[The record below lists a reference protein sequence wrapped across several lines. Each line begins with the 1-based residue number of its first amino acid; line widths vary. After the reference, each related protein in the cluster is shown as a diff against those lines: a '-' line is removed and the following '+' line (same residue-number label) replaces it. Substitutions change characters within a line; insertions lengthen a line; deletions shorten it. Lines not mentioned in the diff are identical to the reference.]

1 MKKILKGNVITGDE
15 KLFLQ
20 FELGKKKQGIEKL
33 FLEDSISANNLQ
45 QSENNSIKIG
55 YVIKDDYDEKI
66 VKGDSAAR
74 IGTTLVNLMNARDKI
89 SPMLIKYYNLI
100 QNFDINTVQEIYTDI
115 GAIINEF
122 KLKELKTDYEIDE
135 ALLEIYQKIATK
147 DDEELK
153 SCKQLIQTLSAERYA
168 DKDFLYILKFIE
180 KLFGI
185 KNNNNYNYY
194 NRSDFIWIATEI
206 LGNNEDDIQA
216 EYNFLLLNVVK
227 ELEKRLTQKLKENE
241 ALKSL
246 IGKIF
251 RNFYNDYN
259 FASDPNN
266 LYSLL
271 ENIRSSMQNNPYN
284 PYYKNM
290 YEYISNLENKK
301 ADTILERFEKF
312 SLKEMSKIFVETLI
326 EDIDYISSNYNDVS
340 EATTNAIIIS
350 KNTYKYEISSFYELF
365 HISKYYIKE
374 DGNNLKACNLCG
386 KYFITQGK
394 VTEQHCRRMYTKKL
408 NCSEY
413 VNYNTRKSNSS
424 GSQCSKELNRIK
436 AMLRKRD
443 SVNKTDELVKFN
455 EKLRNKKT
463 EIKANEST
471 PAKIYM
477 KLLDWLKEEHK
488 ELKKYK

>member
-1 MKKILKGNVITGDE
+1 MEKNLKINVITGNE

-45 QSENNSIKIG
+45 QSQIIKME

-89 SPMLIKYYNLI
+89 SPILIKYYNLI
-100 QNFDINTVQEIYTDI
+100 QKFDINTVQDLYTNI
-115 GAIINEF
+115 GVIINEF
-122 KLKELKTDYEIDE
+122 KLKELRTDYEVDE
-135 ALLEIYQKIATK
+135 ALLEIYQEIATK

-153 SCKQLIQTLSAERYA
+153 SSKQLIQTLSAERYA
-168 DKDFLYILKFIE
+168 DKDFLHILKFIE

-206 LGNNEDDIQA
+206 LGNNEGTIQI
-216 EYNFLLLNVVK
+216 EYNFLLLNIIK
-227 ELEKRLTQKLKENE
+227 ELEKRLTKQVNE
-241 ALKSL
+241 TLKSL
-246 IGKIF
+246 ISKIF

-259 FASDPNN
+259 FASNPNN
-266 LYSLL
+266 LDKLL
-271 ENIRSSMQNNPYN
+271 DNTNSNMQNNPYN
-284 PYYKNM
+284 TYYKNM
-290 YEYISNLENKK
+290 KEYVSNLKNKK
-301 ADTILERFEKF
+301 ASDIKERFEKF
-312 SLKEMSKIFVETLI
+312 SLQEMSKIFIETLI
-326 EDIDYISSNYNDVS
+326 KDIDYICSNYNYVP
-340 EATTNAIIIS
+340 EFTTNAIIIS

-386 KYFITQGK
+386 KYFITQIK
-394 VTEQHCRRMYTKKL
+394 VTEQHCRRMFKKKL
-408 NCSEY
+408 NCTEY
-413 VNYNTRKSNSS
+413 INYNTRKSNSS
-424 GSQCSKELNRIK
+424 GSQYSKELNRIH

-443 SVNKTDELVKFN
+443 SINKTDEHTKFKDKLKN
-455 EKLRNKKT
+455 KQKEIDTEKITLEKK
-463 EIKANEST
+463 
-471 PAKIYM
+471 YM
-477 KLLDWLKEEHK
+477 KMLDWLKEEHE
-488 ELKKYK
+488 ELKKNK